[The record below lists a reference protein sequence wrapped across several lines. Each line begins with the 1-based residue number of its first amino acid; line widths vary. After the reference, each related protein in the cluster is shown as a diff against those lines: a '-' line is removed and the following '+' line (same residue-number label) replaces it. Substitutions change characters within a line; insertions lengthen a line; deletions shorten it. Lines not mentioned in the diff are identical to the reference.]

1 MKIFEEMF
9 LECYRFSS
17 EDVICTS
24 TSFDGEWDSTVG
36 GSKIK
41 SDNEVQESDPY
52 RE

>member
-24 TSFDGEWDSTVG
+24 TAFDGEWDSAVG
-36 GSKIK
+36 GSK
-41 SDNEVQESDPY
+41 SVNEVQESDPY